1 MYSRSIFRPILVFIL
16 IPVDVLITYLLW
28 DMIFE
33 SWTALILMICYQFW
47 TLSFTFMIFYQDY
60 YGKIFFATKLS
71 TKFKKNDFKMIFIEL
86 PARGMDCCRACWN
99 PVVFTCELINT
110 NCRRLFLFHQKQDQE
125 IQQVPA
131 PSAPPLSTSLP

>member
-1 MYSRSIFRPILVFIL
+1 MVPITPWDLLLKKCVILVWKRLLCTKQHPDLALLYFILLLILRVDIYLFTFVQKITYNMYSRSIFRPILVFIL

-60 YGKIFFATKLS
+60 YGKIFFCHKIEH
-71 TKFKKNDFKMIFIEL
+71 MIYTEWL
-86 PARGMDCCRACWN
+86 
-99 PVVFTCELINT
+99 
-110 NCRRLFLFHQKQDQE
+110 
-125 IQQVPA
+125 
-131 PSAPPLSTSLP
+131 

>member
-1 MYSRSIFRPILVFIL
+1 MNGPYGEYITPWDLLLNMCVILVWKRLLCTKQHPDLALLYFILLLILRVDIYLFTFVQSITYNMYSRSIFRPILVFIL

-60 YGKIFFATKLS
+60 YGKIFLS
-71 TKFKKNDFKMIFIEL
+71 
-86 PARGMDCCRACWN
+86 ASRA
-99 PVVFTCELINT
+99 LA
-110 NCRRLFLFHQKQDQE
+110 L
-125 IQQVPA
+125 A
-131 PSAPPLSTSLP
+131 S